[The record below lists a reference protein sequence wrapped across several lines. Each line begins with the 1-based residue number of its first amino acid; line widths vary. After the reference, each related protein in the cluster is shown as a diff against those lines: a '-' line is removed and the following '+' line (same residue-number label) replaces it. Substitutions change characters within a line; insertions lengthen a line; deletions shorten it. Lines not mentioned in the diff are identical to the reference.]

1 MLAVT
6 DLAFTHPGDVGGF
19 SDVSFRVPAGATA
32 GLIGTNGVGKTTLVR
47 LLAGELTPDDGAVE
61 APGVVRYMPQEVGF
75 GPDESARDLRR
86 LLGRFA
92 PPPLDRVNADL
103 CDAEDALAGGDD
115 MAGIALAEHLGRWGD
130 LGGYEL
136 EARWDAAARRV
147 LGIGFDDIAHRDATT
162 LSGGERKGLVL
173 AVLLGAPGIDSLLLD
188 EPDNY
193 LDVPGKQALEADL
206 ARSSQTVLVIS
217 HDRELLS
224 HAPDRLVTLEAGGA
238 WVHHGTYATYDQAR
252 TERQERLGDALERW
266 QDEERRLYRYFKLLK
281 ERARYSDNFAPKA
294 DAAESRW
301 RRFVD
306 AGPPPAPAPD
316 QRVRVRMGGG
326 TTGRR
331 MLKLVDVAI
340 DDLVEPFSADVR
352 VGDRI
357 GLIGPNGTGK
367 THLVRVLADDLPDD
381 RFRGRVEHGTAVRP
395 GYFTQINEQPE
406 LVGHQPFAIVDAVTG
421 NHERTMNALA
431 RYGLAG
437 TARQD
442 YETLSG
448 GQKARLSILLLEL
461 AGVNL
466 LLLDEPTDNLDIDS
480 AEALEEALE
489 GFDGAVVTVSHDRA
503 HLGSLR
509 RFWHLDRDGVLRQVD
524 EVEDAL
530 TVLADGLDA
539 VHPSAAMP
547 LRLP

>member
-6 DLAFTHPGDVGGF
+6 DLAFTHPGDIGGF
-19 SDVSFRVPAGATA
+19 SDVSFRVPTGATA
-32 GLIGTNGVGKTTLVR
+32 GLIGTNGVGKTTVMR
-47 LLAGELTPDDGAVE
+47 LLAGELVADDGVVE
-61 APGVVRYMPQEVGF
+61 APGSVRYMPQEVGF
-75 GPDESARDLRR
+75 GPEESARDLRR

-92 PPPLDRVNADL
+92 PPPLDEVNADL

-115 MAGIALAEHLGRWGD
+115 MAGVALAEHLVRWGD

-136 EARWDAAARRV
+136 EARWDAACRRV
-147 LGIGFDDIAHRDATT
+147 LGLGFDEVGHRDATT

-173 AVLLGAPGIDSLLLD
+173 AVLVGVPGIDTLLLD

-193 LDVPGKQALEADL
+193 LDVPGKRRLEQSL
-206 ARSSQTVLVIS
+206 ARSPQTILLIS
-217 HDRELLS
+217 HDRGLLS
-224 HAPDRLVTLEAGGA
+224 AAPDRLVTLEVGGA
-238 WVHHGTYATYDQAR
+238 WVHHGSYATYEQAR
-252 TERQERLGDALERW
+252 SDRQERLGDALERW
-266 QDEERRLYRYFKLLK
+266 QVEERRLYRYFKLLK
-281 ERARYSDNFAPKA
+281 ERARYYDNFAPKA

-301 RRFVD
+301 RKWVEK
-306 AGPPPAPAPD
+306 GPPPAPAPD
-316 QRVRVRMGGG
+316 QHVRVRMRGG

-331 MLKLVDVAI
+331 MLKLVDVGVPG
-340 DDLVEPFSADVR
+340 LVEPFSADVR

-367 THLVRVLADDLPDD
+367 THLVRVLADDLPDHD
-381 RFRGRVEHGTAVRP
+381 GRVELGATVRP
-395 GYFTQINEQPE
+395 GYFTQINEQPD
-406 LVGHQPFAIVDAVTG
+406 LVGRQPLDVVADVTG
-421 NHERTMNALA
+421 NTERTMNALA
-431 RYGLAG
+431 RYGLVG

-448 GQKARLSILLLEL
+448 GQKARLAILLLEL

-480 AEALEEALE
+480 ALALEQALE

-503 HLGSLR
+503 HLRSLD
-509 RFWHLDRDGVLRQVD
+509 RFWHLDHDGSMRELTDVDDALAVLLDGV
-524 EVEDAL
+524 
-530 TVLADGLDA
+530 GA